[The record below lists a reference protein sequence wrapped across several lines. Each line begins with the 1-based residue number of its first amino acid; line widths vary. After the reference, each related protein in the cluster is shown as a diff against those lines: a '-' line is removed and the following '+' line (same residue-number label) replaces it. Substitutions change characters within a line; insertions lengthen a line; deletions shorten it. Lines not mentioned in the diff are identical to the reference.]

1 VAAGDGERGP
11 TPLHATGAVVFVALE
26 EIAAD
31 EAFRLRPDGDVTQLA
46 TSLGRL
52 GQLSPIELRPWPAAG
67 GEGPRWQVVSGF
79 RRLAAARLLA
89 RERLLARLHRQLS
102 DEDAWGLA
110 LGEAL
115 LHEPLTGDELEALR
129 DQLRASGRAPW
140 AEELVDEALVRAPV
154 AAALRERFYDYL
166 TGGGAPPPARAAED
180 GPDAEDASPGPGA
193 APEDPVDSAGPTA
206 EQEPG
211 EVEVTAEELVADLV
225 GRLSALNQ
233 DLATAFEAWEDLP
246 REGRRRLIEQARYVM
261 QLFPFMEAK
270 G

>member
-1 VAAGDGERGP
+1 VATGDDQRGS
-11 TPLHATGAVVFVALE
+11 TPLHATGAVEFVSLE
-26 EIAAD
+26 DIAPD
-31 EAFRLRPDGDVTQLA
+31 EGFRLRPDGDVTQLA

-52 GQLSPIELRPWPAAG
+52 GQLSPIELRPFPAASDG
-67 GEGPRWQVVSGF
+67 GPRWQVVSGF

-89 RERLLARLHRQLS
+89 RERVLARLHRYLS

-115 LHEPLTGDELEALR
+115 LHEPLTGEELESLR
-129 DQLRASGRAPW
+129 DRLRELRSASW

-166 TGGGAPPPARAAED
+166 TGGEALAQRDGGLGAPQEPMGE
-180 GPDAEDASPGPGA
+180 GPERQAQPQKD
-193 APEDPVDSAGPTA
+193 APEL
-206 EQEPG
+206 
-211 EVEVTAEELVADLV
+211 EVEMTPEELAADLV

-233 DLATAFEAWEDLP
+233 DLAIAFEAWEDLP
-246 REGRRRLIEQARYVM
+246 PEDRRHLVEQARYIM